1 VRVEVITIFPDLVE
15 HYASRALLGRARAAG
30 VLDLRVH
37 DLRSAATDPHRSV
50 DDSPFGGGAGM
61 VLSAVPIVA
70 TIEAVRPVRPLLLL
84 GPGGRRF
91 DQHVARALAS
101 AVTAGAEDAQ
111 PAPAGGSAGTAGAG
125 TGSAGTAGAGTR
137 AGHIGGDPPW
147 LERLAAAVAT
157 SGGFTLLCGRYEGV
171 DHRVAEHLVDG
182 ELSIGD
188 VVLAGGELA
197 ALVVVEAITR
207 LLPGAM
213 GNEASPED
221 ESFTD
226 GLLEY
231 PQYTRPA
238 ELRGWSVPA
247 VLRSGDHG
255 QVARWRRAMALRRTL
270 RWRPDLIEARGGLT
284 DEERRLVDALDDDDG
299 AGPADARVPEEA
311 TGGAAGQGR
320 PVGPGGPGPAADR
333 LGLDAQH
340 EEATDR
346 PPHVSGPSGG

>member
-1 VRVEVITIFPDLVE
+1 MRVEVITIFPDLVE

-111 PAPAGGSAGTAGAG
+111 PAPAGGSAGTAAAG

-311 TGGAAGQGR
+311 TGGAAGQDR
-320 PVGPGGPGPAADR
+320 PVGRGGPGPAADR
-333 LGLDAQH
+333 LGLEAQH
-340 EEATDR
+340 EEATDQ
-346 PPHVSGPSGG
+346 PPHGSGPSGG